1 MKRNSILKLWIS
13 LIILAIVLIFS
24 IVFYIN
30 NLTKNFEQ
38 EVLQS
43 MEEVSAQG
51 VISIQTEINGKLH
64 LLEDLARTV
73 EIDVE
78 QEPEELLKEVQTYFL
93 PLVASNDFR
102 GMGIILPNG
111 MAYSTTG
118 DIYNA
123 GQQEFYSKAL
133 NGESVITGRIAI
145 DLDASEYVNLY
156 MTPIPDRETQEPIA
170 VLYATYETNHL
181 RSTLEVNSFHGQG
194 YSYLVDREG
203 NTVVDSSRATA
214 FQNMTNILESMA
226 EADDTNT
233 RAVEELQGYL
243 ENNESG
249 KIIFQ
254 SGVTKYMY
262 CRPVGIND
270 WYLLTVVPES
280 VIDNQM
286 NVVIRNTIVLVIV
299 LAVIFS
305 ALIILLVR
313 QQKKKQEELST
324 LAYVDPV
331 TKGHTF
337 AKFQQIFADTMRNQ
351 PNHKYALLAL
361 DLNKFKMIN
370 DLYGYEEGNKII
382 YKMNELWEKE
392 FRANECCGH
401 RTADRFVVLL
411 TYVNKDELEQRI
423 QDYRIR
429 LQEATKGKYK
439 LSLRVGIY
447 QIEDVTDSFST
458 AYSRSM
464 MAFAA
469 AKDSGK
475 RFMAFYQADMEEQLI
490 WEKNVEDEFQEALRK
505 HEFEVFYQAKINA
518 ETGEVSGA
526 EALARWIRP
535 DGTIVPPNRFI
546 PVLENNGSIAE
557 LDQYMFKEV
566 CLHQKAWLDEGKP
579 IVPVSV
585 NLSRI
590 QLADS
595 NFVDA
600 YREILESVGL
610 PPEYVGLEF
619 TESAMFDNEEAL
631 RSIVDRLHALGVK
644 VLIDDFGV
652 GYSSMMSLKVIPVD
666 ILKVDKSFID
676 SIGDERGDKIV
687 ISIIEFALSLGMS
700 VTAEGVENDNQYRF
714 LRNHRCNDI
723 QGYYFSRPVP
733 AKEYCQRFLASAS
746 Q

>member
-24 IVFYIN
+24 VVFYIK

-43 MEEVSAQG
+43 MEEVSGQG
-51 VISIQTEINGKLH
+51 VISIQTEINGKMN
-64 LLEDLARTV
+64 LLEDLATIIK
-73 EIDVE
+73 IDTE
-78 QEPEELLKEVQTYFL
+78 QEPEDILRDVRTQFTKVVE
-93 PLVASNDFR
+93 SNDFR
-102 GMGIILPNG
+102 GMGIILPDG
-111 MAYSTTG
+111 TAYSTTG
-118 DIYNA
+118 EIYNA
-123 GQQEFYSKAL
+123 GQAGFYNGAL
-133 NGESVITGRIAI
+133 EGNSIITGRIA
-145 DLDASEYVNLY
+145 LDADVTGYVNLY
-156 MTPIPDRETQEPIA
+156 MTPILDKTTNEPIA
-170 VLYATYETNHL
+170 VLFATYETENF
-181 RSTLEVNSFHGQG
+181 RSTLEVVSFHGAG
-194 YSYLVDREG
+194 YSYLVDGKG
-203 NTVVDSSRATA
+203 NTVVDSAHPTS
-214 FQNMTNILESMA
+214 FQGMTNVLESM
-226 EADDTNT
+226 EQADAGNAQ
-233 RAVEELQGYL
+233 AVEELRSYL

>member
-313 QQKKKQEELST
+313 QQKKKQEELSI

-351 PNHKYALLAL
+351 PNHKYALLSL

-676 SIGDERGDKIV
+676 SIGGERGDKIV

>member
-351 PNHKYALLAL
+351 PNHNYALLSL

-619 TESAMFDNEEAL
+619 TESGMFDNEETL
-631 RSIVDRLHALGVK
+631 RTIVDRLHALGVK

>member
-73 EIDVE
+73 KIDVE

-156 MTPIPDRETQEPIA
+156 MTPIPDRETQEPVA

-631 RSIVDRLHALGVK
+631 RTIVDRLHALGVK

>member
-24 IVFYIN
+24 VIFYIN

-43 MEEVSAQG
+43 MEEVSGQG

-254 SGVTKYMY
+254 NGVTKYMY

-351 PNHKYALLAL
+351 PNHKYALLSL

-676 SIGDERGDKIV
+676 SIGDDRGDKIV

>member
-24 IVFYIN
+24 VIFYIN

-43 MEEVSAQG
+43 MEEVSGQG

-254 SGVTKYMY
+254 NGVTKYMY

-286 NVVIRNTIVLVIV
+286 NVVIRNTIILVIV

-351 PNHKYALLAL
+351 PNHNYALLSL

-723 QGYYFSRPVP
+723 QGYYFSKPVP

>member
-351 PNHKYALLAL
+351 PNHNYALLSL

>member
-73 EIDVE
+73 KIDVE

-254 SGVTKYMY
+254 NGVTKYMY

-337 AKFQQIFADTMRNQ
+337 TKFQQIFADTMRNQ

-619 TESAMFDNEEAL
+619 TESAMFDNEETL
-631 RSIVDRLHALGVK
+631 RTIVDRLHALGVK

>member
-73 EIDVE
+73 KIDVE

-254 SGVTKYMY
+254 NGVTKYMY

-475 RFMAFYQADMEEQLI
+475 RFMTFYQADMEEQLI

>member
-73 EIDVE
+73 KIDVE

-351 PNHKYALLAL
+351 PNHNYALLSL